1 MLRQVDI
8 EASSGEELSL
18 ILGDT
23 SSGIILADIQGLD
36 PVKATL
42 TATNFAMR
50 DGTQH
55 QAARRESRDIVMRMH
70 LDSRYGGGP
79 VAEIRRELYRVF
91 MPKNELHMVF
101 HQDDGPTVETWGHV
115 EEVAAPMFTKDPG
128 LGVSIHCNDPDLID
142 PTPIDSSGEGYSGS
156 MQLIDVEY
164 EGSVASGIEF
174 EIDISGAGSGS
185 GFVLQQVTPR
195 GDTRRL
201 IFSAALQNLDTI
213 QINTHPG
220 QKEVSVLRGGISTSI
235 LYGLDPQSQW
245 PMLEPGTNKI
255 GVQVTG
261 GTYQSYYEFDYYN
274 RYGGL

>member
-1 MLRQVDI
+1 MLQQVDI
-8 EASSGEELSL
+8 ETSSGHDLSL

-23 SSGIILADIQGLD
+23 SSGIILAGIQGLD

-42 TATNFAMR
+42 TSTNFAMR

-55 QAARRESRDIVMRMH
+55 QAAKREPRDIVMQMR
-70 LDSRYGGGP
+70 LDSRYGGGS
-79 VAEIRRELYRVF
+79 VSEIRRELYRVF

-101 HQDDGPTVETWGHV
+101 HPTNGPSLETRGHV
-115 EEVAAPMFTKDPG
+115 EDIQAPMFTKDPG

-142 PTPIDSSGEGYSGS
+142 PIPVSFAAEGYPGG
-156 MQLIDVEY
+156 MFMVDVEY
-164 EGSVASGIEF
+164 EGSVASGIEL
-174 EIDISGAGSGS
+174 DVYISGSGTGN

-195 GDTRRL
+195 GDTRSL
-201 IFSAALQNLDTI
+201 IFSASI
-213 QINTHPG
+213 QTGDIIEINTHPG
-220 QKEVSVLRGGISTSI
+220 QKSVNVVRGGTSTSI

-245 PMLEPGTNKI
+245 PMLEPGTNRI

-261 GTYQSYYEFDYYN
+261 GTHQSYYEVDYYN

>member
-8 EASSGEELSL
+8 VTSSGDELSL

-23 SSGIILADIQGLD
+23 SSGIILAGIQGLD

-42 TATNFAMR
+42 TSTNFAMR

-55 QAARRESRDIVMRMH
+55 QAARREPRDIVMQMR
-70 LDSRYGGGP
+70 LDSRYGGGS

-91 MPKNELHMVF
+91 MPKNELHLVF
-101 HQDDGPTVETWGHV
+101 HQDDGPSVETWGHV
-115 EEVAAPMFTKDPG
+115 EDIQAPMFTKDPG

-142 PTPIDSSGEGYSGS
+142 PTPRTSTGEGYSGS
-156 MQLIDVEY
+156 MHLIDVEY

-174 EIDISGAGSGS
+174 EIDISGSGSGS

-201 IFSAALQNLDTI
+201 IFSASLQNLDTI
-213 QINTHPG
+213 EINTHPG
-220 QKEVSVLRGGISTSI
+220 QKDVNVRRGGTSTSI
-235 LYGLDPQSQW
+235 LYGIDPQSQW
-245 PMLEPGTNKI
+245 PMLEPGTNKV